1 MGGAA
6 LISDSPDYA
15 LLWMVWATKGASIS
29 ALLFQFLEFFNQ
41 FIEEVEYLWSGR
53 IRLISYLYGF
63 CRYFP
68 LGAQIVNII
77 LSELIHNAPSE
88 RLCMTA
94 FVMKAATAQLTTTCV
109 ETILVVR
116 VHALYNCSRLS
127 GLFLLGILA
136 IGTCFELCGAIM
148 TIMQLQPRPGNNIC
162 KPARS
167 SLITISFFAIG
178 CGLIESVLLVMTL
191 AKIILSRNTGWLRT
205 PVISLMLRDSV
216 SVFILL
222 VTESSLLN
230 CTVITSTVVGFE
242 VVRSI
247 DDKVSLWAAAYS
259 WYVALLSASGCR
271 IILNM
276 RMLGATHYRQQRR
289 QQRPPTYPYPTTN
302 EEDLSTSTIAQFSTI
317 IDLSHDEDD
326 ASEDTNH
333 SDYLD
338 VRRRQL
344 YYDS

>member
-41 FIEEVEYLWSGR
+41 FIEEVEYLWRQWPHPFDILPLR
-53 IRLISYLYGF
+53 ILSIFSTWSTNH
-63 CRYFP
+63 P
-68 LGAQIVNII
+68 NSVNII

-109 ETILVVR
+109 ETILVPSIR
-116 VHALYNCSRLS
+116 PLPPWYSGNRNMLRAMWGHNDYHATSAAPRKQHLQ
-127 GLFLLGILA
+127 
-136 IGTCFELCGAIM
+136 TCKELTNHNIVFCDW
-148 TIMQLQPRPGNNIC
+148 LWLDRKRP
-162 KPARS
+162 S
-167 SLITISFFAIG
+167 
-178 CGLIESVLLVMTL
+178 
-191 AKIILSRNTGWLRT
+191 GWLRT

-222 VTESSLLN
+222 VI
-230 CTVITSTVVGFE
+230 ITSTVVGFE

-276 RMLGATHYRQQRR
+276 RMLGATHYRQQRH
-289 QQRPPTYPYPTTN
+289 QQHLLTYPYPTTN